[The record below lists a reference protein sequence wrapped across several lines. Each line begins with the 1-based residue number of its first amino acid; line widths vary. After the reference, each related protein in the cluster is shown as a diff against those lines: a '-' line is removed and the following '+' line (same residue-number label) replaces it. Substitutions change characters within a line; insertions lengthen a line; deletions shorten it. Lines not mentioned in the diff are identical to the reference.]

1 VVAVTG
7 RGGVCA
13 WGNNTHGLPGV
24 EPRGGQTG
32 RPVTL
37 EGLTD
42 PVGFEINLARAG
54 HADQPVG
61 RLVQLDLPGHRPA
74 RAHDGRSRQTAFSP
88 EKALSRARPSGAY
101 WTWVHFLSH
110 GGLDQ
115 GAARRVWSPRSPRL
129 LWPGIPATLSLAPR
143 THEPA
148 LARPS
153 PRTPQHHGDTTVA
166 RTGSAASS
174 MIISTS
180 LGVSRA
186 SAPAVRRR

>member
-42 PVGFEINLARAG
+42 PVGFEINPVRAG
-54 HADQPVG
+54 RADQPVG

-74 RAHDGRSRQTAFSP
+74 RAHDCLRHRRGGDRRQ
-88 EKALSRARPSGAY
+88 RGGDAR
-101 WTWVHFLSH
+101 V
-110 GGLDQ
+110 
-115 GAARRVWSPRSPRL
+115 
-129 LWPGIPATLSLAPR
+129 
-143 THEPA
+143 
-148 LARPS
+148 
-153 PRTPQHHGDTTVA
+153 
-166 RTGSAASS
+166 SS
-174 MIISTS
+174 
-180 LGVSRA
+180 
-186 SAPAVRRR
+186 